1 MLNKVLILVLVVMC
15 GSGTAFAAKDYMEKI
30 PAGVKAEDY
39 EPGAPV
45 KTDYQIDLDGDK
57 KKEHVRVNYGPG
69 VSDKAL
75 NIQILRG
82 KKKAE
87 TIKAEFGIQSNYRI
101 ADIDKDGKKEII
113 IWSGIW
119 DPRMAGED
127 GVTEQTYEG
136 HSAPHRYI
144 VATYKQIRGEFYLW
158 DVYTTKKKY
167 EPFCEEQPVRD

>member
-1 MLNKVLILVLVVMC
+1 MTKAILVVVFVVF
-15 GSGTAFAAKDYMEKI
+15 SVSSALAAKDYMEKI

-75 NIQILRG
+75 NIQIIRG
-82 KKKAE
+82 KKVE

-101 ADIDKDGKKEII
+101 ADIDKDGKKEIV
-113 IWSGIW
+113 IWSGLW
-119 DPRMAGED
+119 DPRTPGED
-127 GVTEQTYEG
+127 GVTEKSYEG
-136 HSAPHRYI
+136 HSSPHGPQCAHRTE
-144 VATYKQIRGEFYLW
+144 ARGV
-158 DVYTTKKKY
+158 DHACSKHG
-167 EPFCEEQPVRD
+167 